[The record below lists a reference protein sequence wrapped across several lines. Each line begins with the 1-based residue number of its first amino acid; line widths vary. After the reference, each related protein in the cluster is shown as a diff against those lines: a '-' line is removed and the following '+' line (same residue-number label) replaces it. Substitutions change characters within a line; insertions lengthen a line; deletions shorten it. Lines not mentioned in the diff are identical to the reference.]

1 MNALTKGRVTA
12 KVKTRLDGKLDRLS
26 NSLWRKGGRGANIL
40 GLFTQTE

>member
-12 KVKTRLDGKLDRLS
+12 KVKTRLDGKLDRS